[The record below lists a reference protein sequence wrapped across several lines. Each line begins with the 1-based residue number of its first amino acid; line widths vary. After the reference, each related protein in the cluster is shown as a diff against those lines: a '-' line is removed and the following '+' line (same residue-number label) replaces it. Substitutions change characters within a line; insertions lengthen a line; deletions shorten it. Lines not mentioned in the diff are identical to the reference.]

1 MSAAKKPARKKPAHA
16 HTPVRYSAEFYPLA
30 AQAMEELL
38 AEKRI
43 LTPRE
48 IQAELELAKGRGPQV
63 GARIVARA
71 WLDPAF
77 RAALLAD
84 GKAALAAIGI
94 KFGEAQLIVLEN
106 SEGVHHLV
114 CCTLCS
120 CYPRSLLGQPPFWY
134 RNAEYR
140 SRAVR
145 EPRKVLREMGVK
157 LPRSVAVH
165 VHDSNA
171 DVRYLVIPRR
181 PARTEGFDEAGLAAL
196 VTRESLIGAGFAKE
210 VPRARR
216 ASTSGRAG

>member
-1 MSAAKKPARKKPAHA
+1 MTPPKKKPEHA
-16 HTPVRYSAEFYPLA
+16 HTPIRYSAEFYPLA
-30 AQAMEELL
+30 SQAMEELL

-48 IQAELELAKGRGPQV
+48 IRAELELAKGRGPQV

-71 WLDPAF
+71 WLEPAF
-77 RAALLAD
+77 RKALLAD
-84 GKAALAAIGI
+84 GKAALADIGI

-106 SEGVHHLV
+106 TETVHHLV

-140 SRAVR
+140 ARAVS
-145 EPRKVLREMGVK
+145 EPRKVLREMGVR
-157 LPRSVAVH
+157 LPKAVAVH

-181 PARTEGFDEAGLAAL
+181 PAKTEGFDEAALAAL
-196 VTRESLIGAGFAKE
+196 VTRESLIGAGFAV
-210 VPRARR
+210 VPPGPPKPRKARKP
-216 ASTSGRAG
+216 A

>member
-1 MSAAKKPARKKPAHA
+1 MSAAKKPAGKKPVHA

-71 WLDPAF
+71 WLDPVF

-106 SEGVHHLV
+106 TESVHHLV

-145 EPRKVLREMGVK
+145 EPRKVLREMGVR

-181 PARTEGFDEAGLAAL
+181 PGRTEEFDEAGLAAL
-196 VTRESLIGAGFAKE
+196 VTRESLIGAGLAKD
-210 VPRARR
+210 VPKRR
-216 ASTSGRAG
+216 RTAKPSTPD

>member
-1 MSAAKKPARKKPAHA
+1 MSTPKKRKHA
-16 HTPVRYSAEFYPLA
+16 HTPVRYSKEFYPLA
-30 AQAMEELL
+30 SQAMEELL

-43 LTPRE
+43 LTARE
-48 IQAELELAKGRGPQV
+48 IRAELELAKNRGPQV

-71 WLDPAF
+71 WLDDAF
-77 RAALLAD
+77 RASLLAD

-94 KFGEAQLIVLEN
+94 KFGEAQLIALEN
-106 SEGVHHLV
+106 TPRVHHLV

-140 SRAVR
+140 ARAVR
-145 EPRKVLREMGVK
+145 EPRKVLSEMGVRI
-157 LPRSVAVH
+157 PRSVAVH

-181 PARTEGFDEAGLAAL
+181 PEGTEGFDETALAAL
-196 VTRESLIGAGFAKE
+196 VTRESLIGTGLATNP
-210 VPRARR
+210 PRGDEA
-216 ASTSGRAG
+216 